1 MNNAIEKPAV
11 SGGGQ
16 STGTRGCVRLDYTLL
31 DLLRQLPAG
40 KRIGM
45 SDLAAA
51 RGCSERE
58 LRARIE
64 ALRRAGYPILSS
76 TAKGE
81 SGYWLGTSPEMVKH
95 WKTRT
100 VRRAVKIIGLAN
112 AVQAVQLELWS
123 GVNEEPGGNL

>member
-1 MNNAIEKPAV
+1 MNNAIEIKPAA
-11 SGGGQ
+11 GTAGQ
-16 STGTRGCVRLDYTLL
+16 GIGTRVNVHHFDYTLL
-31 DLLRQLPAG
+31 NLLRQLPAG
-40 KRIGM
+40 KRISM
-45 SDLAAA
+45 ADLAAE

-81 SGYWLGTSPEMVKH
+81 SGYWLGTSPEAIVR

-100 VRRAVKIIGLAN
+100 VRRAVRIMNLAN
-112 AVQAVQLELWS
+112 AVQLELWS
-123 GVNEEPGGNL
+123 GNEPGSNS

>member
-1 MNNAIEKPAV
+1 MNNNEKPAA
-11 SGGGQ
+11 GTAGQ
-16 STGTRGCVRLDYTLL
+16 GVGTWVRVRYLDYKLVNI
-31 DLLRQLPAG
+31 LRQLPHG
-40 KRIGM
+40 KRISM
-45 SDLAAA
+45 AELAVA

-81 SGYWLGTSPEMVKH
+81 SGYWLGTSPEAIVR

-100 VRRAVKIIGLAN
+100 VRRAAKILGLAN
-112 AVQAVQLELWS
+112 AVQLELWG
-123 GVNEEPGGNL
+123 GVNEPGDNS

>member
-1 MNNAIEKPAV
+1 MSLSINGEPAA
-11 SGGGQ
+11 GTAGQ
-16 STGTRGCVRLDYTLL
+16 GTGTRGSVRYLDYTLL
-31 DLLRQLPAG
+31 NLLRQLPAG
-40 KRIGM
+40 KRISM
-45 SDLAAA
+45 SELAAA

-58 LRARIE
+58 LRARVE

-81 SGYWLGTSPEMVKH
+81 SGYWLDPAPEAVMR

-112 AVQAVQLELWS
+112 AVQLALWS
-123 GVNEEPGGNL
+123 DINEPDRNP

>member
-11 SGGGQ
+11 PAAGQ
-16 STGTRGCVRLDYTLL
+16 GRGTRGSVRYLDYTLL
-31 DLLRQLPAG
+31 NLLRQLPGG
-40 KRIGM
+40 KRI
-45 SDLAAA
+45 SIADLAAE

-81 SGYWLGTSPEMVKH
+81 SGYWWGGSPVERQKWVASAK
-95 WKTRT
+95 
-100 VRRAVKIIGLAN
+100 RRAIKIIGLAN
-112 AVQAVQLELWS
+112 AVQLELWS
-123 GVNEEPGGNL
+123 GSNEAGGNF

>member
-1 MNNAIEKPAV
+1 MDNQNKKPAA
-11 SGGGQ
+11 GTAGQ
-16 STGTRGCVRLDYTLL
+16 GLRTRGSVRYLDYTLIN
-31 DLLRQLPAG
+31 LLRQLPSG
-40 KRIGM
+40 QRISM
-45 SDLAAA
+45 SALAAA

-81 SGYWLGTSPEMVKH
+81 SGYWLDPAPEAVKQ
-95 WKTRT
+95 WKART

-112 AVQAVQLELWS
+112 AVQLELWE
-123 GVNEEPGGNL
+123 GDDEHNLDN